1 MYLTEDLVEQIK
13 ENTSTEFAQSRFS
26 QSTIIDLCNQESIKR
41 IRPIISNMQKEFFV
55 ISTNLTLAAG
65 DKHVRLPKRASG
77 RGLREIYLTIGTD
90 RYNLVQ
96 ITREQ
101 ATQEEV
107 TAQGMP
113 RSFYFE
119 ADSIV
124 FTQPVDQEMT
134 LHLILE
140 ISPGKLVES
149 TSVTTISSVDF
160 DTGVVTVAGTPTGYG
175 STVEYDF
182 IQQLG
187 YGNSVLSVGITPVS
201 VVGTTYTFTPAELP
215 RTLKA
220 GDYITLA
227 GFTPVPNM
235 PDEAVVALVH
245 AVSCRVYRLRG
256 DFNSVKSEQEEL
268 QNAILYLQQALSD
281 RIEGQRPVVQSNAN
295 LLRGARFRRL
305 GYL

>member
-41 IRPIISNMQKEFFV
+41 IRPIISNLQKEFFV
-55 ISTNLTLAAG
+55 ISTKTTLAAG

-77 RGLREIYLTIGTD
+77 RGLREIYITIGTD

-101 ATQEEV
+101 ATMEEV
-107 TAQGMP
+107 TEQGMP

-134 LHLILE
+134 LNLILE

-149 TSVTTISSVDF
+149 TEVTTISSVDF

-175 STVEYDF
+175 TAVEYDF

-187 YGNSVLSVGITPVS
+187 YGNAVLSVGTTPVS
-201 VVGTTYTFTPAELP
+201 VLGTTYTFTPAELP
-215 RTLKA
+215 QTLKA

-227 GFTPVPNM
+227 GNTPVPNM
-235 PDEAVVALVH
+235 PDEAVVALIH
-245 AVSCRVYRLRG
+245 AVSCRVSRLRS
-256 DFNSVKSEQEEL
+256 DMNSVKAETQELE
-268 QNAILYLQQALSD
+268 NAILYLQQALSD
-281 RIEGQRPVVQSNAN
+281 RIEGQRPVVHANAT